1 MKYCIVSLSL
11 LLSLF
16 ALSLRNGRILQQN
29 MDTCLMQMESAQ
41 RSATSQNWNDVL
53 QSTQA
58 AYDHWQSRQT
68 YLHIVCHRDTLNTAE
83 SLFRRCLILACDEDA
98 PEFHSNAAEL
108 ISQLEALGDMES
120 FSIKHVF

>member
-1 MKYCIVSLSL
+1 MKYCIVPL
-11 LLSLF
+11 LLLLGLF
-16 ALSLRNGRILQQN
+16 ALSFGNGRALQQD
-29 MDTCLMQMESAQ
+29 MDTCLTQMEAAQ
-41 RSATSQNWNDVL
+41 RSSTSENWSDAL
-53 QSTQA
+53 RATQA

-83 SLFRRCLILACDEDA
+83 SLFRRCLILACDEDT
-98 PEFHSNAAEL
+98 PEFHASTAEL